1 MLQTYNVLIIDD
13 HPLIIKAYNS
23 ALQYLSKHD
32 SNLKFDIQSATD
44 CDTANNLIKR
54 SINKEN
60 IDLVFLD
67 ISLPPSK
74 DGKIIS
80 GEDLGLNLRKQ
91 FDDVKIIVSTTFN
104 DNHRIYS
111 IFKNVDPDG
120 FLIKSDLTPEILNE
134 AITCVLSN
142 PPYYSKPVLK
152 LLRKISNHDFILD
165 DIDRKLLYE
174 LSKGAKMKELPE
186 VLLLSIAALE
196 RRKRILKE
204 LFDVVGK
211 SDRYLIEIAR
221 KKGFI

>member
-1 MLQTYNVLIIDD
+1 MSQTYNVLIVDD
-13 HPLIIKAYNS
+13 HPLIIKAYSS
-23 ALQYLSKHD
+23 ALQYISKHE
-32 SNLKFDIQSATD
+32 SNFKFEVQTATD
-44 CDTANNLIKR
+44 CDSANNLIKK
-54 SINKEN
+54 SINKES

-80 GEDLGLNLRKQ
+80 GEDLGLKLRKL

-134 AITCVLSN
+134 AIINVLSN
-142 PPYYSKPVLK
+142 PPYYSQPVLK
-152 LLRKISNHDFILD
+152 LLRKISTHEFVLD
-165 DIDRKLLYE
+165 EIDRKLLYE
-174 LSKGAKMKELPE
+174 LSRGTKMKELPE
-186 VLLLSIAALE
+186 VLLLSIAAIE

-204 LFDVVGK
+204 LFNVVGK
-211 SDRYLIEIAR
+211 GDRELIEIAEE
-221 KKGFI
+221 KGFI

>member
-1 MLQTYNVLIIDD
+1 MLKTYNVLIVDD
-13 HPLIIKAYNS
+13 HPLITKAYSS
-23 ALQYLSKHD
+23 ALRYLSKHVP
-32 SNLKFDIQSATD
+32 DITFNVQTATD
-44 CDTANNLIKR
+44 CDTADKAIKK
-54 SINKEN
+54 SQNKDGF
-60 IDLVFLD
+60 DLVFLD

-74 DGKIIS
+74 DGKLIS
-80 GEDLGLNLRKQ
+80 GEDLGLKLRNQ
-91 FDDVKIIVSTTFN
+91 FDDVKIIVSTTYN

-134 AITCVLSN
+134 AITTVLSN

-152 LLRKISNHDFILD
+152 LLRKISTHDFILD
-165 DIDRKLLYE
+165 DIDRRLLYE
-174 LSKGAKMKELPE
+174 LSQGAKMKELPDI
-186 VLLLSIAALE
+186 LLLSIAALE

-211 SDRYLIEIAR
+211 GDRDLIEIAR